1 MFSNA
6 CLTLK
11 GDALWWIKGHW
22 VGRSDAHLSTQCP
35 GTRLPCAGQIRPL
48 SPAVPYT
55 YSRGR
60 LREASTYFSLAE
72 PVTIGSLLEGVKFKI
87 LIITGEF
94 FFPLKGSLTSKAEI
108 SGTVGCDFWWD
119 LPTQCSGIKSIPSA
133 NQMSG
138 NVCLKE
144 PNLLR
149 QEIHWESFPSRHD
162 KLCLCFS
169 WKGGCAL
176 NDSLWATSE

>member
-1 MFSNA
+1 MDQR
-6 CLTLK
+6 TLGGQK
-11 GDALWWIKGHW
+11 RCPFVHPMPRYQTAL
-22 VGRSDAHLSTQCP
+22 R
-35 GTRLPCAGQIRPL
+35 RPNKATFTCCSIHVL
-48 SPAVPYT
+48 QGA
-55 YSRGR
+55 
-60 LREASTYFSLAE
+60 
-72 PVTIGSLLEGVKFKI
+72 LEGGQYLLFISRTCYNRIVI
-87 LIITGEF
+87 GGCEVQNPDNYRGIF

-108 SGTVGCDFWWD
+108 SGTVGCDFWRD